1 MSRSINSSVIKRLY
15 GLSAGR
21 CNICKALLLEESVHI
36 GEMAHIIA
44 NSSNGTR
51 GDISNS
57 NDNSY
62 NNLILLCANDHT
74 RVDQDPFNFT
84 VERLHQIK
92 NEHESYIANAT
103 DFNILTD
110 KKRSSD
116 ILFLNSYFRYTPFE
130 RTRSLVDTL
139 PNSFHI
145 HFLSFGD
152 MFDAILLDLPASYP
166 LNDLHLQEKF
176 NSFISAYNGICECL
190 NEQIPTFNHM
200 RIEVFLGANDNGYC
214 HFNYSGL
221 SYDVANEK
229 ENVLINRKFIFLQA
243 FNDLLQYIRTY
254 YQEVEMSSNY
264 F

>member
-1 MSRSINSSVIKRLY
+1 MSGTINNSAIKRLY

-21 CNICKALLLEESVHI
+21 CNICKVLLLEESVHI

-44 NSSNGTR
+44 KSSNGTR
-51 GDISNS
+51 GDISNA

-62 NNLILLCANDHT
+62 ENLILLCANDHT

-92 NEHESYIANAT
+92 NEHESYIVNVT
-103 DFNILTD
+103 DFNKLTE
-110 KKRSSD
+110 KRRSSD
-116 ILFLNSYFRYTPFE
+116 VIFLNSYFRFTPFE
-130 RTRSLVDTL
+130 RSRSLVDTL

-145 HFLSFGD
+145 HLLSFGD
-152 MFDAILLDLPASYP
+152 MFDCILLDLPASYP
-166 LNDLHLQEKF
+166 LNDSYLQEKF
-176 NSFISAYNGICECL
+176 NNFILAYHGIYDCL
-190 NEQIPTFNHM
+190 REQIPTFNDL

-214 HFNYSGL
+214 HFNCHGL
-221 SYDVANEK
+221 PYDVANEK
-229 ENVLINRKFIFLQA
+229 ENIFIQRKFIFLQA

-254 YQEVEMSSNY
+254 YQEVEISSNY